1 MFKITFDQQ
10 GLRLHVKSE
19 QLKKYFDE
27 IAQTIEFKD
36 GSGQTRRV
44 YDISTIRYWS
54 HSNEKN
60 IEEAGLP
67 YASTWRIREA
77 LQVQNIG
84 RGNAIL
90 NKGSRYPTPN
100 LSVLLETD
108 IDKGVVREYT
118 QIFTKSELVAYTKT
132 VKQFLTFLRLSLQT
146 YNQEK
151 EDNITKGVVS
161 LAS

>member
-19 QLKKYFDE
+19 RLKKYFDE
-27 IAQTIEFKD
+27 VAKTIEFKD

-44 YDISTIRYWS
+44 YDVSTIRYWS
-54 HSNEKN
+54 QSTDKN
-60 IEEAGLP
+60 VEEAGLP

-77 LQVQNIG
+77 LQVQNVG
-84 RGNAIL
+84 RSMAIL
-90 NKGSRYPTPN
+90 NKGCRYQTPN

-108 IDKGVVREYT
+108 IDEGVTREYN

-132 VKQFLTFLRLSLQT
+132 VRQFLTFLRLSMEC

-151 EDNITKGVVS
+151 EDNITKGVLS
-161 LAS
+161 IAS

>member
-10 GLRLHVKSE
+10 GLRLHAKSE
-19 QLKKYFDE
+19 GLKKYFDE
-27 IAQTIEFKD
+27 VAETIEFKD

-44 YDISTIRYWS
+44 YDVSTIRCWS
-54 HSNEKN
+54 HSNQKN

-67 YASTWRIREA
+67 YASTWRVREA

-84 RGNAIL
+84 RSMAIL
-90 NKGSRYPTPN
+90 NKGCRYQTPN

-108 IDKGVVREYT
+108 LDTGVVREYN
-118 QIFTKSELVAYTKT
+118 QIFTKSELAAYTKT
-132 VKQFLTFLRLSLQT
+132 VKQFLTFLRLSMES

-151 EDNITKGVVS
+151 EDNITKGVLSLVS
-161 LAS
+161 